1 MVSAKFSDKCIE
13 NIKSDQLVGLKKEL
27 GELSELSDN
36 LKMLDE
42 AAVKEIAENMKKI
55 VDGGSDEMKK
65 AMDKFNQLTESLA
78 DFLKK
83 IDEIRATANNENFD
97 LDRKITNNQA

>member
-1 MVSAKFSDKCIE
+1 
-13 NIKSDQLVGLKKEL
+13 
-27 GELSELSDN
+27 
-36 LKMLDE
+36 MLDE